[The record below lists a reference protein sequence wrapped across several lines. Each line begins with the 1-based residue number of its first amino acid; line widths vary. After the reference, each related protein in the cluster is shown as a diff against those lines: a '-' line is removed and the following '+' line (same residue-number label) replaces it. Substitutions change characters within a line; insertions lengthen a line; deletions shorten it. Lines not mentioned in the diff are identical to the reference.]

1 MGNQF
6 TTNPEM
12 DEYENDEE
20 DEKTSCWKRFLKR
33 RRTTIDFGF
42 FAIDEYDYVVEKL
55 AIKYVQVSM
64 FATTFDNDEYSR
76 NNHQSQNTSTVLTV
90 AVQVSPTL
98 PTNLPKAENLLKTPR
113 KLRFSKQDGSGV
125 GIRSETVKKP
135 SLAHSIGGTSPA
147 AELMSSLTAFHPD
160 LKESERPPKDPYS
173 LNITKSQRSFA
184 EELSETAARKHNNQS
199 TDFNPITGS
208 ISSSIAGPSKQ
219 L

>member
-6 TTNPEM
+6 TTNPEL
-12 DEYENDEE
+12 DENENDERN
-20 DEKTSCWKRFLKR
+20 KKSSCWKSFLKK

-42 FAIDEYDYVVEKL
+42 FAVDDYDYVVEKL
-55 AIKYVQVSM
+55 AIKYIRVSM

-76 NNHQSQNTSTVLTV
+76 NNHQSQNTSTVLT
-90 AVQVSPTL
+90 ASVQVSPTL
-98 PTNLPKAENLLKTPR
+98 PTNLPKSELLSKTPR

-125 GIRSETVKKP
+125 GNRSDTVKKP

-160 LKESERPPKDPYS
+160 LKESERPAKDPYS

-184 EELSETAARKHNNQS
+184 EELSEAAARKNNNQS
-199 TDFNPITGS
+199 TDLNTISGS
-208 ISSSIAGPSKQ
+208 ISSSIAGTSKQ